1 MDRSEGGYCWCY
13 RSVPSPQLLLE
24 CQCDLSLTSTNQ
36 DDNLLVNKAN
46 KHVLEPLT
54 RRIDRVQAFLT
65 SFKPSLE
72 YHIVPIQDVYGPTAV
87 DPNIQAL
94 VVSKET
100 LSGGAASRLI
110 LPNSHLVD
118 SDFEIA
124 HS

>member
-1 MDRSEGGYCWCY
+1 M
-13 RSVPSPQLLLE
+13 
-24 CQCDLSLTSTNQ
+24 
-36 DDNLLVNKAN
+36 
-46 KHVLEPLT
+46 
-54 RRIDRVQAFLT
+54 QAFLT
-65 SFKPSLE
+65 SFKPGLE
-72 YHIVPIQDVYGPTAV
+72 YHIVPIRDVYGPTAV

-110 LPNSHLVD
+110 LPGSHLVD